1 MKTHVSTHRT
11 EQGARGG
18 HTFTANWHR
27 GRRRERW
34 GEGRSL
40 SQRCRQHRAGAQGKP
55 GGARDRSRSLRAR
68 TVRGEHSQRRRGR
81 FPQPGL
87 RVACEY
93 ISVKEKR
100 NTSPGHCPE
109 RKHRSPLGVVTK
121 AYFPALPEY
130 RLLNAQGAPC
140 PARPRRWQR
149 SPSAALPRL
158 PGAAFAH
165 VRVINTVLMI
175 ENKHVRA
182 GARPPRRLS
191 CCSRQ
196 EPGASVGTRPPRD
209 TRGPPERWRSRLA
222 S

>member
-1 MKTHVSTHRT
+1 MRAAHS
-11 EQGARGG
+11 
-18 HTFTANWHR
+18 ANGVGNTGQAHK
-27 GRRRERW
+27 EN
-34 GEGRSL
+34 
-40 SQRCRQHRAGAQGKP
+40 P
-55 GGARDRSRSLRAR
+55 GGLGTEAEASEPERSEGNTASAVAGGSRSRVS
-68 TVRGEHSQRRRGR
+68 
-81 FPQPGL
+81 

-165 VRVINTVLMI
+165 VRVVNTMLMI

-182 GARPPRRLS
+182 GARLPRRLS